1 MIARLRSKIKTTM
14 ITQSELKEV
23 LDYNPDT
30 GVFTWKKTVNSR
42 AVIGSVAGHQDYNV
56 YIQISIYRK
65 KYRAHRLA
73 FLYMTGEW
81 PKELVDH
88 INQIKDDNRWINL
101 REATVSENNI
111 NSKKPKNNKSGY
123 RGVHWDTTRSK
134 WVAMIKYKYKKMN
147 LGAYVNIEDAAAA
160 YKKAALELYG
170 KFAETQ
176 Q

>member
-1 MIARLRSKIKTTM
+1 M
-14 ITQSELKEV
+14 ITQAELKEV

-42 AVIGSVAGHQDYNV
+42 AVIGSIAGHQDYNV
-56 YIQISIYRK
+56 YIQISIYGK
-65 KYRAHRLA
+65 KYRAHSLS

-88 INQIKDDNRWINL
+88 INQIKDDNRWSNL
-101 REATVSENNI
+101 REATVSQNNI
-111 NSKKPKNNKSGY
+111 NSKKQKNNKSGY
-123 RGVHWDTTRSK
+123 RGVYWDSK
-134 WVAMIKYKYKKMN
+134 NKIWRVQIKYKSKHKY
-147 LGAYVNIEDAAAA
+147 LGRYTDIKEAAEV

-170 KFAETQ
+170 EFAETQ

>member
-1 MIARLRSKIKTTM
+1 M

-23 LDYNPDT
+23 LEYNPDT
-30 GVFTWKKTVNSR
+30 GVFIWLKSNGPR
-42 AVIGSVAGHQDYNV
+42 AKVGNVAGWNINEE
-56 YIQISIYRK
+56 YIQISIYGK

-88 INQIKDDNRWINL
+88 INQVKDDNRYINL
-101 REATVSENNI
+101 REATVSQNNI
-111 NSKKPKNNKSGY
+111 NSKKQKNNKSGY
-123 RGVHWDTTRSK
+123 RGVYWDNKNQIWR
-134 WVAMIKYKYKKMN
+134 VQIKYKSKHKY
-147 LGAYVNIEDAAAA
+147 LGRYTDIKEAAEV

>member
-1 MIARLRSKIKTTM
+1 M

-23 LDYNPDT
+23 LEYNPDT

-42 AVIGSVAGHQDYNV
+42 AVVGSIAGHLDYQ
-56 YIQISIYRK
+56 YIQITIYGK

-88 INQIKDDNRWINL
+88 INQIKDDNRYTNL
-101 REATVSENNI
+101 REATVSQNNM

-123 RGVHWDTTRSK
+123 RGVHWDTTRNK
-134 WVAMIKYKYKKMN
+134 WVARIKYKSKYRY
-147 LGAYVNIEDAAAA
+147 LGRYTDIKEATEV
-160 YKKAALELYG
+160 YKKAAFELYG
-170 KFAETQ
+170 EFAETQ

>member
-1 MIARLRSKIKTTM
+1 M

-23 LDYNPDT
+23 LEYNPET
-30 GVFTWKKTVNSR
+30 GLFIWKKTVNSR
-42 AVIGSVAGHQDYNV
+42 AVIGSIAGHKDYNI
-56 YIQISIYRK
+56 YIQISIYGK

-88 INQIKDDNRWINL
+88 INQIKDDNRWTNL
-101 REATVSENNI
+101 RQATVSQNNI

-123 RGVHWDTTRSK
+123 RGVHWDKTRNK
-134 WVAMIKYKYKKMN
+134 WVAMIKYKCKKMN
-147 LGAYVNIEDAAAA
+147 LGAYTDIEHAAAA

-170 KFAETQ
+170 EFAETQ